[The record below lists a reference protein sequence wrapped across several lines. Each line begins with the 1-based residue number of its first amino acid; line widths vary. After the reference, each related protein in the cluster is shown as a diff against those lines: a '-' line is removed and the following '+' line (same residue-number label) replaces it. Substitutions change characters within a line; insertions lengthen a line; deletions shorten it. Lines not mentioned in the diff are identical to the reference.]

1 MKYGLQ
7 LYSIRDITQNDL
19 ASAIKKTAELG
30 YNCVEFA
37 GFFGHTA
44 NEINSML
51 ENSGLEISGTHSS
64 FDDLVNNYE
73 ETVAYHKAIGNRHYI
88 IPGYDI
94 SDQSKLDYFISVSAK
109 YPVIATTSKLLSTG
123 ADCKMVKLIVI
134 DEMIGSMTEFKQ
146 IIGADID
153 NEAVKYARNR
163 FSDKKVDLLVLN
175 SLEKIARNEYNIS
188 DSDELFIIGN
198 PPYNDRTSIVQN
210 YLKTYNIYNIN
221 EKVEHRDLGISFLL
235 SYNELKADYI
245 CVLHPL
251 SYLIKKTNF
260 NSLGRFKDNYV
271 LEDALIIS
279 SQIFCSTSLSF
290 FPIIIGLY
298 KRSEKG
304 MDYEYI
310 KNYKFKTI
318 ENHKF
323 SLNDFDFISKY
334 VDKYPNK
341 NKIHKSNVVAKF
353 YTMRDINALKRSRT
367 FIQEDC
373 SNTVYITDN
382 KYSLYCYIDVFK
394 KYIDKLPYY
403 FGNLDVFI
411 NYQKFKSI
419 ENEFVELSENNIKSN
434 NIDKYFLELFGEIS

>member
-1 MKYGLQ
+1 MEY
-7 LYSIRDITQNDL
+7 
-19 ASAIKKTAELG
+19 
-30 YNCVEFA
+30 
-37 GFFGHTA
+37 
-44 NEINSML
+44 ML
-51 ENSGLEISGTHSS
+51 EHAKHLSKKEK
-64 FDDLVNNYE
+64 VNYGSYYTPQNL
-73 ETVAYHKAIGNRHYI
+73 IGYI
-88 IPGYDI
+88 E
-94 SDQSKLDYFISVSAK
+94 
-109 YPVIATTSKLLSTG
+109 
-123 ADCKMVKLIVI
+123 KLIHNNI
-134 DEMIGSMTEFKQ
+134 DIEILNKYILLDTSCGSGNLLDLTYEFKQ

-163 FSDKKVDLLVLN
+163 FSNKNVDLLVLN
-175 SLEKIARNEYNIS
+175 SLEKITRHEYNIS
-188 DSDELFIIGN
+188 DSDMLFIIGN

-271 LEDALIIS
+271 LEDSLIVS
-279 SQIFCSTSLSF
+279 SQLFCATSLSF

-310 KNYKFKTI
+310 KNYKFNTI

-341 NKIHKSNVVAKF
+341 NKINQSNIVARF

-373 SNTVYITDN
+373 ANTVYITDN
-382 KYSLYCYIDVFK
+382 KYSLYCYIYVFK
-394 KYIDKLPYY
+394 KYINKLPYY

-411 NYQKFKSI
+411 NYQKFKLI
-419 ENEFVELSENNIKSN
+419 ENEFVELSENNLKSD
-434 NIDKYFLELFGEIS
+434 NIDKYFLELFGETS

>member
-1 MKYGLQ
+1 M
-7 LYSIRDITQNDL
+7 
-19 ASAIKKTAELG
+19 E
-30 YNCVEFA
+30 
-37 GFFGHTA
+37 H
-44 NEINSML
+44 ML
-51 ENSGLEISGTHSS
+51 EQAKHLSKKEK
-64 FDDLVNNYE
+64 VNYGSYY
-73 ETVAYHKAIGNRHYI
+73 TPQSLIGYI
-88 IPGYDI
+88 E
-94 SDQSKLDYFISVSAK
+94 
-109 YPVIATTSKLLSTG
+109 
-123 ADCKMVKLIVI
+123 KLIHNNINIETLNKYVLL
-134 DEMIGSMTEFKQ
+134 DTSCGSGNLLDLKYEFKQ

-419 ENEFVELSENNIKSN
+419 ENEFVELSEKNIKSD

>member
-1 MKYGLQ
+1 M
-7 LYSIRDITQNDL
+7 
-19 ASAIKKTAELG
+19 E
-30 YNCVEFA
+30 
-37 GFFGHTA
+37 H
-44 NEINSML
+44 ML
-51 ENSGLEISGTHSS
+51 EQAKHLSKKEK
-64 FDDLVNNYE
+64 VNYGSYYTPQNL
-73 ETVAYHKAIGNRHYI
+73 IGYI
-88 IPGYDI
+88 E
-94 SDQSKLDYFISVSAK
+94 
-109 YPVIATTSKLLSTG
+109 
-123 ADCKMVKLIVI
+123 KLIHNNI
-134 DEMIGSMTEFKQ
+134 DIEILNKYILLDTSCGSGNLLDLTYEFKQ

-419 ENEFVELSENNIKSN
+419 ENEFVELSEKNIKSD
-434 NIDKYFLELFGEIS
+434 NIDKYFLELFGEISWKLIK